1 MKLPHW
7 PLPAKQETIYETTSF
22 LCKRVVRLA
31 WCAVWPPARHT
42 GPRSHSRSQCAWG
55 SSPWPRPSIC
65 LSSSAKLQGTTHYRV
80 ILLIGPLS
88 SLPHSC
94 RVPPYSVRMEYACK
108 PPSMKRLHHG
118 PPSFSHVKAQAGK
131 YCAFKLKYYLERWA
145 IPKPSSK
152 QFNIEDLFKMMSLLP
167 GDPIRFL
174 SRR

>member
-1 MKLPHW
+1 MNFYGGQWSWDASQHPLWKCPADLIPQNRKPFMI
-7 PLPAKQETIYETTSF
+7 PLPSYANG
-22 LCKRVVRLA
+22 A
-31 WCAVWPPARHT
+31 WACRAVWPRVRPHGATSAQPA
-42 GPRSHSRSQCAWG
+42 QCAWG

-88 SLPHSC
+88 SLPHSW

-108 PPSMKRLHHG
+108 PPSMKRLHQG

-145 IPKPSSK
+145 IPKP
-152 QFNIEDLFKMMSLLP
+152 
-167 GDPIRFL
+167 
-174 SRR
+174 

>member
-1 MKLPHW
+1 MELWYYIAPAMKLPCW
-7 PLPAKQETIYETTSF
+7 PLPTKQETIHKTTSF
-22 LCKRVVRLA
+22 LCNWDISML
-31 WCAVWPPARHT
+31 CLLGHT
-42 GPRSHSRSQCAWG
+42 GPRPHSQAQCAWG

-65 LSSSAKLQGTTHYRV
+65 LSSFAKLQGTTHYRV

-145 IPKPSSK
+145 IPKP
-152 QFNIEDLFKMMSLLP
+152 
-167 GDPIRFL
+167 
-174 SRR
+174 